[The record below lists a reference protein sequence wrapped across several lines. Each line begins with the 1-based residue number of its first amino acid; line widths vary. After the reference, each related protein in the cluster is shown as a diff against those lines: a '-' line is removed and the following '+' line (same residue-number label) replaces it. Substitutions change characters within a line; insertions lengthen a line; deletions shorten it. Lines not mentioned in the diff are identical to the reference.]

1 MYEIVKVIVIDRHKC
16 TPLHPEID
24 GMIEKWFSTNSNL
37 MSTIVDS
44 NQTNLDELIPYVA
57 YASKL
62 DLSRKYLAYGRYQGE
77 PSSQLIAIKR
87 RDLAS

>member
-1 MYEIVKVIVIDRHKC
+1 MHSLLSDNGAEMVNWLMYEIVKVIVIDRHKC
-16 TPLHPEID
+16 TPPHPEID

-62 DLSRKYLAYGRYQGE
+62 Q
-77 PSSQLIAIKR
+77 
-87 RDLAS
+87 

>member
-62 DLSRKYLAYGRYQGE
+62 Q
-77 PSSQLIAIKR
+77 
-87 RDLAS
+87 